1 MLKSSYEVYDYTI
14 VTQSKKGTDMSEQNS
29 KEIRSKVTEDGEIEI
44 SIATVKKPTPAED
57 EVLIRVEAAPIN
69 PSDLGLLLSFA
80 ADLSSIRVSGDGD
93 QTVTSMKI
101 HPALMN
107 AMKPRLGQS
116 MPVGNEGAGVVE
128 DAGANAKELI
138 GKTVGLAGGAMYSQY
153 RCVPASSCLVMNDG
167 TSSKE
172 AASSFVNPLTA
183 LAFIETMKM
192 EKHSAIVHTAAAS
205 NLGQMLVKICKD
217 DNIPLINIVRKT
229 EQEKILKDLGA
240 KYVCNT
246 GDSDFTENLIAAL
259 VETGATLGFDA
270 TGGGNNG
277 ELPGQILSAMEVA
290 ANKTAKEYSRYGSD
304 TYKQVYIYGGLDPS
318 PTILK
323 RAFGMSW
330 GLGGWL
336 LTPMIGKIGMERFQ
350 QMRKR
355 VAAEIKTTFASNY
368 AAEISLEEMLQPD
381 NIKSY
386 AKQATGEKYLVS
398 PHK

>member
-1 MLKSSYEVYDYTI
+1 LLKSSYEVYDYTI

-57 EVLIRVEAAPIN
+57 EALIRVEAAPIN

-93 QTVTSMKI
+93 QTATSMKI